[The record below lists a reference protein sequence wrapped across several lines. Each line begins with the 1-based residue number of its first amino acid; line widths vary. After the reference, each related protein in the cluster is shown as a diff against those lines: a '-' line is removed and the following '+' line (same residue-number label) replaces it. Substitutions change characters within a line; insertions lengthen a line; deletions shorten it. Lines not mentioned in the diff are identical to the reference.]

1 MIYYDQDKDARNSD
15 LIEIKDEKIIKK
27 VKNCLNFTYR
37 DKSDIAPF
45 IVGTVVNNGG
55 FQRKLK
61 MMRADLFTLLS
72 VGSSKELTP
81 SSKYGKV
88 INKGVEQFLLQNQDS
103 VFPDIKNYAK
113 GWELIMNDKCNNN
126 ACQDVEAINM
136 PSGYEIV
143 PNKPEEKEM
152 MTLIGGV
159 LVPMMNRNKKPKDDG
174 YKQCNTFIYAAY
186 LPPGLH
192 QFIIYCPV
200 TKRVFCKDII
210 INLNSFDDYCD
221 HPQKHQPVIPA
232 GEPPPVKKTRAN
244 VWRRWRNDSEEDV
257 TLAFT
262 SDISGPES
270 TFQPDLFIKD
280 EQDIEYCKDILYDNF
295 EKIQVAYLEGLIDS
309 PITYPQISSTAFMRL
324 I

>member
-1 MIYYDQDKDARNSD
+1 
-15 LIEIKDEKIIKK
+15 
-27 VKNCLNFTYR
+27 
-37 DKSDIAPF
+37 
-45 IVGTVVNNGG
+45 
-55 FQRKLK
+55 

-136 PSGYEIV
+136 PPGYEIV

-174 YKQCNTFIYAAY
+174 YK
-186 LPPGLH
+186 
-192 QFIIYCPV
+192 
-200 TKRVFCKDII
+200 
-210 INLNSFDDYCD
+210 
-221 HPQKHQPVIPA
+221 
-232 GEPPPVKKTRAN
+232 
-244 VWRRWRNDSEEDV
+244 
-257 TLAFT
+257 
-262 SDISGPES
+262 
-270 TFQPDLFIKD
+270 
-280 EQDIEYCKDILYDNF
+280 
-295 EKIQVAYLEGLIDS
+295 
-309 PITYPQISSTAFMRL
+309 
-324 I
+324 